1 MCFQAPNPL
10 GWAALTRRL
19 EVQNNGSRG
28 TIISE
33 VLEKSLAGQTSGEY
47 TRLDEKTWPVNASSV
62 PGQYTRMQSK

>member
-1 MCFQAPNPL
+1 M
-10 GWAALTRRL
+10 
-19 EVQNNGSRG
+19 QNNGPRG